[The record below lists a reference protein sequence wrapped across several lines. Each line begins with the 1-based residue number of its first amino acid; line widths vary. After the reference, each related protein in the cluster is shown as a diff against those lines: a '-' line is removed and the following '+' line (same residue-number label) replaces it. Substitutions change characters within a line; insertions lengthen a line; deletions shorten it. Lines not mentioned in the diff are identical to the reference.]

1 MKILFAMYN
10 MEIGGT
16 RRSLLNLLEK
26 MTQSGVQCDLLLF
39 SPYGEFMD
47 QIPSGVRVLHGG
59 IVMQSIY
66 ATKQTLKRYAPS
78 YLVAV
83 KAVQKVAKKI
93 IGAKR
98 LHEHVLQSYAK
109 RYLNH
114 HDYDAIVAFQEGD
127 CVKFITYVPA
137 SCRLAWIH
145 NDYGNLQGEQRG
157 TPEMFAKLK
166 AILFVAEGTR
176 QTFVE
181 KYPQF
186 AAKMQVIPNVLP
198 QRWIRDN
205 ALEVHSEHVFQDPER
220 IHIVSV
226 GRVTRQ
232 KAFERIPEVM
242 EQLGTLSER
251 IEWAVIGDGPNLA
264 RLRDDIAERNMQDYV
279 HAIGAWNNPF
289 PIVKQ
294 ADLYVLTSLYESQ
307 PMVVMESLTLGVP
320 VLSTDFSSV
329 RELLGGKSYGSI
341 CENSVDGLVESLR
354 MLIESPGTICAMQQ
368 SAGEYKYD
376 NEAIV
381 SRIIELIK
389 Q

>member
-1 MKILFAMYN
+1 MKILFTMYN

-26 MTQSGVQCDLLLF
+26 MTQAGVQCDLLLF

-59 IVMQSIY
+59 IAMQGIY
-66 ATKQTLKRYAPS
+66 ATKQTLRRYAPS

-83 KAVQKVAKKI
+83 KAAQKVAKKI

-98 LHEHVLQSYAK
+98 LHEHVLRAYAK
-109 RYLNH
+109 RHLAH

-127 CVKFITYVPA
+127 CVKFTTYVPS

-157 TPEMFAKLK
+157 TPEIFAKLK

-176 QTFVE
+176 QTFVAE
-181 KYPQF
+181 YPQF
-186 AAKMQVIPNVLP
+186 ATKMRVIPNILP
-198 QRWIRDN
+198 QERIRDN
-205 ALEVHSEHVFQDPER
+205 AMAEHPEHVFQDLER

-226 GRVTRQ
+226 GRVARQ

-242 EQLGTLSER
+242 ERLGSLSDR
-251 IEWAVIGDGPNLA
+251 IEWTVIGDGPDLA
-264 RLRDDIAERNMQDYV
+264 RLRETIAAKGMRDCV
-279 HAIGAWNNPF
+279 HAIGARNNPF

-329 RELLGGKSYGSI
+329 RELLGGKPYGLI
-341 CENSVDGLVESLR
+341 CENGVEGLAESLR
-354 MLIESPGTICAMQQ
+354 TLIESPETIHAMQQ
-368 SAGEYKYD
+368 SADEYEYD

-381 SRIIELIK
+381 SAIIDLVK
-389 Q
+389 R